1 MIYEAKVNDLADEFG
16 VHRNTIRNWINSGV
30 LPAQEGPGRRYLI
43 QWEDYKRL
51 CDKYGREP
59 RIAPDH
65 VAAADGPPPPRSSG
79 ATPTAVRLEVKVNPL
94 YTAPALA
101 DVCLTCGSC
110 AGACPISGVDDLDP
124 RKIIRMAFLGLDD
137 ELVESDWPWKC
148 TMCGK
153 CEVVCPMNVEIL
165 QLMHT

>member
-59 RIAPDH
+59 RMSPDPGTGGEVIAP
-65 VAAADGPPPPRSSG
+65 RSNG
-79 ATPTAVRLEVKVNPL
+79 NVPIAVRLEAKSNPL
-94 YTAPALA
+94 YSAPLLA

-124 RKIIRMAFLGLDD
+124 RKIIRMAFLGMD
-137 ELVESDWPWKC
+137 EGTRVALYVAPVWFALLAVGYRLTRREAP
-148 TMCGK
+148 
-153 CEVVCPMNVEIL
+153 VL
-165 QLMHT
+165 A